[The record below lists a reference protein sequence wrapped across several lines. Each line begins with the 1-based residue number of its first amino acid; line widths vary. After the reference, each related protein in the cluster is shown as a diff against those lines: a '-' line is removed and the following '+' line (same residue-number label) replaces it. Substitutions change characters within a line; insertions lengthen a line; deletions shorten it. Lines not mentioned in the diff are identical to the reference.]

1 MITQEKDMADP
12 QTTHKIRAI
21 TKAYDEGVNNSDA
34 AAIAALY
41 TEDAV
46 FVSDR
51 GPIYGRPA
59 IEKWYTDVFQ
69 AWHPKSHIGK
79 PDGNA
84 PHIIGTAGDEAW
96 ETGEWSETGQGE
108 TGDPIQIK
116 GYWSAID
123 SREGDDWKI
132 RMLTYNITPA
142 SPAETK

>member
-1 MITQEKDMADP
+1 MAP
-12 QTTHKIRAI
+12 Q
-21 TKAYDEGVNNSDA
+21 
-34 AAIAALY
+34 
-41 TEDAV
+41 
-46 FVSDR
+46 
-51 GPIYGRPA
+51 
-59 IEKWYTDVFQ
+59 
-69 AWHPKSHIGK
+69 SHIGK